1 MGDRMRGKTYVYFNG
16 KTEYI
21 GTGGEEQ
28 TAYPLGS
35 LVFGTL
41 DVDWEP
47 YLEQARALRRAY
59 TGVDFGET
67 CTMPQRLSEPETC
80 VYYQVA
86 EFYHNMSLS
95 VKTVSPAFFDLLE
108 GYCLAVWRAYDQE
121 SEPYLEAL
129 ASGVNDTGLS
139 RSEVHQRLIHLGNQA
154 ITGNIMEGY
163 CRSFPAYTEQ
173 MKYYIEWETEDRSLC
188 ETALLVLVR
197 PFSGSAALAVG
208 AELMARY
215 GVDSQIGRTAA
226 VMLGSTETTFYTISV
241 YFGAAGVK
249 KTRYA
254 LPAALIADLTGFC
267 MAALSVRVFFR

>member
-1 MGDRMRGKTYVYFNG
+1 MRGKTYVYFNG

-108 GYCLAVWRAYDQE
+108 GYCLAVWRERYRLVTIRGT
-121 SEPYLEAL
+121 PEAHPPGK
-129 ASGVNDTGLS
+129 SGDHRKHYGRLLPELS
-139 RSEVHQRLIHLGNQA
+139 GIYRADEVLHRMG
-154 ITGNIMEGY
+154 
-163 CRSFPAYTEQ
+163 
-173 MKYYIEWETEDRSLC
+173 DRG
-188 ETALLVLVR
+188 
-197 PFSGSAALAVG
+197 PFSV
-208 AELMARY
+208 
-215 GVDSQIGRTAA
+215 
-226 VMLGSTETTFYTISV
+226 
-241 YFGAAGVK
+241 
-249 KTRYA
+249 
-254 LPAALIADLTGFC
+254 
-267 MAALSVRVFFR
+267 

>member
-1 MGDRMRGKTYVYFNG
+1 MRGKTYVYFNG

-95 VKTVSPAFFDLLE
+95 VRAVSPAFFDLLE

-121 SEPYLEAL
+121 SEP
-129 ASGVNDTGLS
+129 
-139 RSEVHQRLIHLGNQA
+139 
-154 ITGNIMEGY
+154 
-163 CRSFPAYTEQ
+163 
-173 MKYYIEWETEDRSLC
+173 
-188 ETALLVLVR
+188 
-197 PFSGSAALAVG
+197 
-208 AELMARY
+208 
-215 GVDSQIGRTAA
+215 
-226 VMLGSTETTFYTISV
+226 
-241 YFGAAGVK
+241 
-249 KTRYA
+249 
-254 LPAALIADLTGFC
+254 
-267 MAALSVRVFFR
+267 

>member
-1 MGDRMRGKTYVYFNG
+1 MRGKTYVYFNG

-108 GYCLAVWRAYDQE
+108 GYCLAVWRAYD
-121 SEPYLEAL
+121 
-129 ASGVNDTGLS
+129 
-139 RSEVHQRLIHLGNQA
+139 
-154 ITGNIMEGY
+154 
-163 CRSFPAYTEQ
+163 
-173 MKYYIEWETEDRSLC
+173 
-188 ETALLVLVR
+188 
-197 PFSGSAALAVG
+197 
-208 AELMARY
+208 
-215 GVDSQIGRTAA
+215 
-226 VMLGSTETTFYTISV
+226 
-241 YFGAAGVK
+241 
-249 KTRYA
+249 
-254 LPAALIADLTGFC
+254 
-267 MAALSVRVFFR
+267 

>member
-1 MGDRMRGKTYVYFNG
+1 MRGKTYVYFNG

-139 RSEVHQRLIHLGNQA
+139 DPR
-154 ITGNIMEGY
+154 
-163 CRSFPAYTEQ
+163 YTRGSST
-173 MKYYIEWETEDRSLC
+173 WETRRSP
-188 ETALLVLVR
+188 ETLWKAT
-197 PFSGSAALAVG
+197 AG
-208 AELMARY
+208 A
-215 GVDSQIGRTAA
+215 
-226 VMLGSTETTFYTISV
+226 
-241 YFGAAGVK
+241 
-249 KTRYA
+249 
-254 LPAALIADLTGFC
+254 
-267 MAALSVRVFFR
+267 FRHTPSR

>member
-1 MGDRMRGKTYVYFNG
+1 MRGKTYVYFNG

-139 RSEVHQRLIHLGNQA
+139 RSRYTRGSSTWEIR
-154 ITGNIMEGY
+154 
-163 CRSFPAYTEQ
+163 RSP
-173 MKYYIEWETEDRSLC
+173 ETLWKA
-188 ETALLVLVR
+188 TA
-197 PFSGSAALAVG
+197 G
-208 AELMARY
+208 A
-215 GVDSQIGRTAA
+215 
-226 VMLGSTETTFYTISV
+226 
-241 YFGAAGVK
+241 
-249 KTRYA
+249 
-254 LPAALIADLTGFC
+254 
-267 MAALSVRVFFR
+267 FRHIPSR